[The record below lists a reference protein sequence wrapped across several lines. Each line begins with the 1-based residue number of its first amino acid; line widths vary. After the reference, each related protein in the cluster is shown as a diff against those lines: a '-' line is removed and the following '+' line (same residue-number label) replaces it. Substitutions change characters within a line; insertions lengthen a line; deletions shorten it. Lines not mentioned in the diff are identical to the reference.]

1 MHTPALAAV
10 LATALL
16 LSACGFAPPAPAKPS
31 DTPRVAINRIDP
43 RLIDPAAQSAAPV
56 EPPSAAASPLPASDL
71 PGNSAS
77 PATTSTP
84 LASVA
89 AIPVPEAPAKSESAP
104 EASHAAA
111 PAEQTANDQPATI
124 QVAASLVAGQEMLS
138 SLPAESSPAEAIPQA
153 EPESV
158 ILKEIWKISPEDRTV
173 RQALARWAGKAGWT
187 FGPDQWEV
195 NFDLPIQAPAEF
207 EAASFQEATQALS
220 QAVAMTESPI
230 RPCFY
235 GNRVLR
241 VVPFTRSCNRS
252 PATQS

>member
-1 MHTPALAAV
+1 MHSSALAAV
-10 LATALL
+10 LATAFL

-31 DTPRVAINRIDP
+31 DTPRVAINRVDP
-43 RLIDPAAQSAAPV
+43 RLVNAAP
-56 EPPSAAASPLPASDL
+56 EPATSSESTAAATGSPPASDL
-71 PGNSAS
+71 PGNSV
-77 PATTSTP
+77 PTTVATTTLPS
-84 LASVA
+84 AA
-89 AIPVPEAPAKSESAP
+89 AIPVPEAPPKSETASAP
-104 EASHAAA
+104 SAATASVVVTDA
-111 PAEQTANDQPATI
+111 DQAGAVK
-124 QVAASLVAGQEMLS
+124 VAASVVPGQEMLS
-138 SLPAESSPAEAIPQA
+138 SLPAAAETTEEILAA
-153 EPESV
+153 EPEPV

-207 EAASFQEATQALS
+207 EAESFQEATQALS

-252 PATQS
+252 PAAQS